1 MNYIK
6 IQQEVLKTNIKAI
19 ENKTFGRKWKY
30 GCMDNE
36 IGLID
41 PLGYYM
47 ILIPVDKFYLDLK
60 IFDMTPMKIKPMFDV
75 DTTPAEKTNVF
86 RMSNDGK
93 TTLVEFKISD
103 DVMVYVDAKLLKQF
117 DSCNTFRGSDGHSPI
132 FCYEDDKLCGMV
144 LPFYLR

>member
-6 IQQEVLKTNIKAI
+6 IQQEVLKTNIKVI
-19 ENKTFGRKWKY
+19 ENKTCGRKWQY

-41 PLGYYM
+41 PLGHYM
-47 ILIPVDKFYLDLK
+47 VLIPVDKFYLDLK
-60 IFDMTPMKIKPMFDV
+60 IFNMTPMKIKSMFDI
-75 DTTPAEKTNVF
+75 DTTSAEKTNVF

-93 TTLVEFKISD
+93 TTLMEFKVGD

-117 DSCNTFRGSDGHSPI
+117 DSCNTFRGRDSHSPI
-132 FCYEDDKLCGMV
+132 FCYEDDKLCGMI
-144 LPFYLR
+144 LPVKIN